1 MIIYNKYIESKLVGD
16 IKVDYIQLENPKEEK
31 DEELEKISKKQ
42 KSVTQQVMMKRI
54 TRELLI
60 GKESAE
66 YQAAIIGDQVGDPM
80 KAAAGPAISVL
91 MRMLCM
97 IALVFGE
104 FFASV
109 VIFKII

>member
-1 MIIYNKYIESKLVGD
+1 MEYV
-16 IKVDYIQLENPKEEK
+16 QLENPKEEK
-31 DEELEKISKKQ
+31 EEELGLKKA
-42 KSVTQQVMMKRI
+42 KSVAQQVMMKRI

-109 VIFKII
+109 VIFKIL